1 MLSCLGFGDRR
12 RDAEREPLLP
22 RYNDDT
28 ALQARLHEKLHSY
41 QMLRAMSKGYM
52 PSNEQTIVHLRSLL
66 SADVLNPDLPELSDS
81 GRALVRTVK
90 LALKQFIEL
99 LVNKNSEDQIQDF
112 IWCLAK
118 ARLHVDTQDLSA
130 RASLAKAKGDTA
142 AAYQSLRTVGSLLL
156 SNSDFRIFLSDLE
169 TVGKEVFRDTAFS
182 LADASTEAGK
192 QIAPT
197 SEEEQALKHVNGD
210 SKPAPSGD
218 DLKEDARDIGQIIAH
233 GASEVAQDAE
243 QSVVEHATGSEQETM
258 ANRLKQA
265 VLKLRKRPD
274 YAESVSTLSLLVQR
288 YLMSYSHAAAD
299 AMDAVEDDVEANPEV
314 DQALRN
320 FWLLISSVGSK
331 DQWSKVEQSFKKIV
345 EDGKADPN
353 FDELVKYISNL
364 IQDMLSRPDFF
375 DNVEDRLNEVREKTK
390 KLTQDSSISDDV
402 NTLLANLRS
411 ASKAFLEDPDI
422 HKLMRSASRIAHLLS
437 PKGSYTNG
445 ELLNDSINVFAPMAV
460 QAIQYIPIP
469 RVEVATPA
477 VDLLLE
483 NLILEPGRTVNNS
496 SFLPF
501 KLNVSTQNDIE
512 VRKARMRTTS
522 TMKSLVTVKISGM
535 SIAADDLGYWLRLH
549 SGLLRM
555 MDEGIAGFHLDE
567 RGLDITLD
575 LEIGR
580 DRMEKIVS
588 LRKVNVN
595 IHHLNYTLSKSKF
608 ACLAWIFKPIIR
620 PIVRKAL
627 EMQISTAIADGLHFL
642 NRELLYAR
650 ERLRATQIASP
661 DDLWTFVKAVA
672 ARLTPAPDPD
682 MDARVGVKPGKGVFR
697 GRYAPGSLVRLWE
710 EEGRDAEQRV
720 YEYERGGWRN
730 EIFDVKTTPAMG

>member
-1 MLSCLGFGDRR
+1 MVHPQKSIGPPTLWYRPAKSS
-12 RDAEREPLLP
+12 PL
-22 RYNDDT
+22 
-28 ALQARLHEKLHSY
+28 
-41 QMLRAMSKGYM
+41 M
-52 PSNEQTIVHLRSLL
+52 PNFPKT
-66 SADVLNPDLPELSDS
+66 
-81 GRALVRTVK
+81 TV
-90 LALKQFIEL
+90 F
-99 LVNKNSEDQIQDF
+99 
-112 IWCLAK
+112 WCPK
-118 ARLHVDTQDLSA
+118 
-130 RASLAKAKGDTA
+130 
-142 AAYQSLRTVGSLLL
+142 
-156 SNSDFRIFLSDLE
+156 
-169 TVGKEVFRDTAFS
+169 
-182 LADASTEAGK
+182 
-192 QIAPT
+192 
-197 SEEEQALKHVNGD
+197 
-210 SKPAPSGD
+210 
-218 DLKEDARDIGQIIAH
+218 
-233 GASEVAQDAE
+233 
-243 QSVVEHATGSEQETM
+243 
-258 ANRLKQA
+258 
-265 VLKLRKRPD
+265 
-274 YAESVSTLSLLVQR
+274 
-288 YLMSYSHAAAD
+288 HAAAD

-331 DQWSKVEQSFKKIV
+331 EQWSKVEQSFKKIV

-595 IHHLNYTLSKSKF
+595 IH
-608 ACLAWIFKPIIR
+608 
-620 PIVRKAL
+620 
-627 EMQISTAIADGLHFL
+627 
-642 NRELLYAR
+642 
-650 ERLRATQIASP
+650 
-661 DDLWTFVKAVA
+661 
-672 ARLTPAPDPD
+672 
-682 MDARVGVKPGKGVFR
+682 
-697 GRYAPGSLVRLWE
+697 
-710 EEGRDAEQRV
+710 
-720 YEYERGGWRN
+720 
-730 EIFDVKTTPAMG
+730 